1 MRRRKTERRWRR
13 RQTRL
18 TRWPSGISPAKSVP
32 RSGDSGSTHRR
43 YSGAR
48 KRHGAAVCARNT
60 RGVER
65 TRRNEWPARAA
76 NGDRSLVSA
85 VEGLLVGRREVKHA
99 ERQPTDREESGSEQ
113 EGENDS
119 RRSCVSSVTDS
130 EKRKKSVGRLA
141 AKEEK
146 RQRGRREEEREEK
159 GNRGRKPMEKKKT
172 TGRRNPGR
180 SWKRGTKMLSSRRE
194 EQREITRV

>member
-1 MRRRKTERRWRR
+1 
-13 RQTRL
+13 
-18 TRWPSGISPAKSVP
+18 
-32 RSGDSGSTHRR
+32 
-43 YSGAR
+43 
-48 KRHGAAVCARNT
+48 VCARNT

-146 RQRGRREEEREEK
+146 RAERKKRRRK
-159 GNRGRKPMEKKKT
+159 IGKRKPGRKPMERKKT
-172 TGRRNPGR
+172 TGRRKTGEKLKKGDEDAIVPP
-180 SWKRGTKMLSSRRE
+180 
-194 EQREITRV
+194 

>member
-1 MRRRKTERRWRR
+1 M
-13 RQTRL
+13 
-18 TRWPSGISPAKSVP
+18 
-32 RSGDSGSTHRR
+32 D
-43 YSGAR
+43 
-48 KRHGAAVCARNT
+48 GAAVCARNT

-146 RQRGRREEEREEK
+146 RAERKKRGRREEEREEK
-159 GNRGRKPMEKKKT
+159 GNRGGNRWRERRRPVDGTRGEVEK
-172 TGRRNPGR
+172 GRRRCYRPAVKN
-180 SWKRGTKMLSSRRE
+180 KEK
-194 EQREITRV
+194 

>member
-1 MRRRKTERRWRR
+1 MTAGVHTGATQERERETE
-13 RQTRL
+13 Q
-18 TRWPSGISPAKSVP
+18 P
-32 RSGDSGSTHRR
+32 
-43 YSGAR
+43 
-48 KRHGAAVCARNT
+48 CARGT
-60 RGVER
+60 REESSER
-65 TRRNEWPARAA
+65 DGT
-76 NGDRSLVSA
+76 NGPLALPTETEAWCRA

-146 RQRGRREEEREEK
+146 QRQRGRREEEREEK
-159 GNRGRKPMEKKKT
+159 GNRGGNRWRKRRRPVDGTRGEVGKG
-172 TGRRNPGR
+172 GRRCYRPAGKN
-180 SWKRGTKMLSSRRE
+180 KEK
-194 EQREITRV
+194 

>member
-1 MRRRKTERRWRR
+1 MW
-13 RQTRL
+13 
-18 TRWPSGISPAKSVP
+18 
-32 RSGDSGSTHRR
+32 
-43 YSGAR
+43 
-48 KRHGAAVCARNT
+48 CARNT

-146 RQRGRREEEREEK
+146 QRQRGRREEEREEK
-159 GNRGRKPMEKKKT
+159 GNRGGNRWRKRRRPVDGTRGEVGKG
-172 TGRRNPGR
+172 GRRCYRPAGKN
-180 SWKRGTKMLSSRRE
+180 KEK
-194 EQREITRV
+194 

>member
-1 MRRRKTERRWRR
+1 
-13 RQTRL
+13 
-18 TRWPSGISPAKSVP
+18 
-32 RSGDSGSTHRR
+32 
-43 YSGAR
+43 
-48 KRHGAAVCARNT
+48 VCARNT

-130 EKRKKSVGRLA
+130 EKKKEERRETGGEGGKTAERKKRRS
-141 AKEEK
+141 K
-146 RQRGRREEEREEK
+146 RGK
-159 GNRGRKPMEKKKT
+159 RKPGEETDGEKEDD
-172 TGRRNPGR
+172 R
-180 SWKRGTKMLSSRRE
+180 
-194 EQREITRV
+194 

>member
-1 MRRRKTERRWRR
+1 M
-13 RQTRL
+13 
-18 TRWPSGISPAKSVP
+18 
-32 RSGDSGSTHRR
+32 
-43 YSGAR
+43 
-48 KRHGAAVCARNT
+48 CARNT

-65 TRRNEWPARAA
+65 TRRNEWPALAA

-130 EKRKKSVGRLA
+130 EKRKKIVGRLA

-146 RQRGRREEEREEK
+146 RQRGRREEKKERKKEIGEETD
-159 GNRGRKPMEKKKT
+159 GEKEDD
-172 TGRRNPGR
+172 R
-180 SWKRGTKMLSSRRE
+180 
-194 EQREITRV
+194 